1 MLIQQI
7 FLKNERITLTV
18 DRSCYSFNSGSKLG
32 LPPQFYVCG
41 CKETSFICN
50 VATSSLTQSIQG
62 VLFGHILGLQQESD
76 CLGTELGHWPHCH
89 LLLIT
94 FLGQI
99 IPLLHFYV
107 IPAWTLFVYPT
118 AIKSTSSC
126 SFPLLTPFPNPHFFI
141 LYFQQ
146 RNTGELEK
154 KAFYHDFSY

>member
-1 MLIQQI
+1 MS
-7 FLKNERITLTV
+7 V
-18 DRSCYSFNSGSKLG
+18 DVKKHHSFVMWLLRHSHSPSKGCSLDTFGGS
-32 LPPQFYVCG
+32 V
-41 CKETSFICN
+41 
-50 VATSSLTQSIQG
+50 
-62 VLFGHILGLQQESD
+62 ESD

-107 IPAWTLFVYPT
+107 IPAWTLFVCPI

-154 KAFYHDFSY
+154 GGLLP